1 MSSIN
6 RTLAAVFIELETSTR
21 ESSVIQGK
29 NPKVGTRVC
38 AVCGKE
44 TMFFSETKYG
54 KTVCLTESCQEIA
67 RNNPSFGKKDSSNNH
82 QVPIENY
89 FDDFSTVLKQSQK
102 RFKKCSQCGKAD
114 ETVYF
119 HREYRIS
126 ICSACEEE
134 LIKKVRKTYKK
145 AFQAS
150 PKSRRKNP

>member
-6 RTLAAVFIELETSTR
+6 RSLAVDGKFLEESTIGAK
-21 ESSVIQGK
+21 VIKGEIPEVK
-29 NPKVGTRVC
+29 IGVC

-54 KTVCLTESCQEIA
+54 KIVCLDESCQKIA
-67 RNNPSFGKKDSSNNH
+67 RSNPSFGKIDPCNN
-82 QVPIENY
+82 QVPVENY
-89 FDDFSTVLKQSQK
+89 FDDFSTVLKKTQK

-134 LIKKVRKTYKK
+134 LIKKIKKTYKN
-145 AFQAS
+145 AFQAN
-150 PKSRRKNP
+150 PKSREKNP